1 MKKSDL
7 IASFADVISCDL
19 CDEYTS
25 QKLLRDNLENVP
37 QPGYI
42 GKDYEKSKLLLVGQ
56 NPGLAPD
63 RMLSRDKIYTK
74 SLRDLASLRT
84 IESYDNFYETVVDFV
99 PEWPVNRNY
108 FPLEECDLSLDDIA
122 YCNVVRCRTQGN
134 AAPSKRLITNCSE
147 RHFVSFLNVV
157 NPSVVI
163 FIGKW
168 AHDNAAHLLPKG
180 TKHSF
185 MNRMRSL
192 RGEERLKNRSEVVSL
207 VKLGLSKN
215 A

>member
-1 MKKSDL
+1 LKKSEL

-108 FPLEECDLSLDDIA
+108 VP
-122 YCNVVRCRTQGN
+122 
-134 AAPSKRLITNCSE
+134 
-147 RHFVSFLNVV
+147 
-157 NPSVVI
+157 
-163 FIGKW
+163 
-168 AHDNAAHLLPKG
+168 
-180 TKHSF
+180 
-185 MNRMRSL
+185 
-192 RGEERLKNRSEVVSL
+192 
-207 VKLGLSKN
+207 
-215 A
+215 